1 MYYFYLLIGIY
12 MQWLID
18 SKLFNLFSMLSYQYF
33 VELPK
38 NFKVTISS
46 KLRMKEIFLRL
57 AGTNFTYANKIRFSE
72 KSSNGL
78 VSTFFKYFPKSIRL
92 TIISELLILGQ
103 LFIKKHSRICL
114 YILVRMYCW

>member
-33 VELPK
+33 AELPK